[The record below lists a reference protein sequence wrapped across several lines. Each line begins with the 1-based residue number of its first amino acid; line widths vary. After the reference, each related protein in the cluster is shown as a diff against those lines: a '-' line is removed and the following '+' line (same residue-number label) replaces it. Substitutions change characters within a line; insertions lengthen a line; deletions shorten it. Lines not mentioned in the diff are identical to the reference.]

1 MNIKQWI
8 LYKIYNFKNNINYK
22 KNILDLKIPQI
33 NIGLLLSAGTSSRFN
48 TKKPKQLFT
57 IDDKPILL
65 HSIQSF
71 INVVDKL
78 IIVTNTQ
85 CYDEIKEMTKNY
97 YKIFILIN
105 DINSRTESIKKG
117 LSYLQLTYNNI
128 NNIIIH
134 DSARPFINETHFK
147 TLLKSNE
154 TFQYSQY
161 YLKLV
166 NGLLKKNNEIYDV
179 KDRDKYIEICTPLCC
194 NYKLYYFIFMNYIGN
209 SNPFTSELIPILN
222 LMNIKCNFIEGYYN
236 SLRKIT
242 YIEDIM

>member
-8 LYKIYNFKNNINYK
+8 SYKIYNFKNNIRYK
-22 KNILDLKIPQI
+22 PDLKINQI
-33 NIGLLLSAGTSSRFN
+33 NIGLLLSAGTSSRFDQ
-48 TKKPKQLFT
+48 KKPKQLFT
-57 IDDKPILL
+57 INDKPIIL

-78 IIVTNTQ
+78 VIVTNTK
-85 CYDEIKEMTKNY
+85 CYDEIIQITKNY
-97 YKIFILIN
+97 DKIIVIIN
-105 DINSRTESIKKG
+105 DINSRIESIKSG
-117 LSYLQLTYNNI
+117 LLYLQKTYNNI

-134 DSARPFINETHFK
+134 DSARPFINESHLI

-154 TFQYSQY
+154 NYQYSQY

-166 NGLLKKNNEIYDV
+166 NGLLKKNQ
-179 KDRDKYIEICTPLCC
+179 DKYDLNDPSKFIEICTPLCC
-194 NYKLYYFIFMNYIGN
+194 NYNLYYFIFMNYIGN
-209 SNPFTSELIPILN
+209 SKPFTTELIPILN
-222 LMNIKCNFIEGYYN
+222 LMNISYTFIEGFHN